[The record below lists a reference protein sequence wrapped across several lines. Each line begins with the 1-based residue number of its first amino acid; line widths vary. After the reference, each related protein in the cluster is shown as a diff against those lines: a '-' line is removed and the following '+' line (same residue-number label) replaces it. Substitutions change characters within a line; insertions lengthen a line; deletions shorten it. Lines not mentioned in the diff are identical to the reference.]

1 MKRFEFSLETLLKL
15 REREEEQSQMKLA
28 EAIAAF
34 KKVEISLQEL
44 QNRYEKSLI
53 EQGQIIGRN
62 ILVHELMNYVV
73 YQEKLQIQIEQMKQK
88 LLEAQ
93 LAQENERINY
103 LNAAKRRKI
112 VEKLKARKL
121 QQYWQ
126 NLLKEEQDLMDELG
140 TIVFL
145 KDRHVSK

>member
-34 KKVEISLQEL
+34 KKIEISLQEL

-53 EQGQIIGRN
+53 EQAQIIGRN

-73 YQEKLQIQIEQMKQK
+73 YQEKIQIQIEQTKQK

-121 QQYWQ
+121 QQHWQ

-140 TIVFL
+140 TIAFL

>member
-73 YQEKLQIQIEQMKQK
+73 YQEKLQIQIEQTKQK

>member
-34 KKVEISLQEL
+34 KKIEISLQEL

-53 EQGQIIGRN
+53 EQAQIIGKN

-73 YQEKLQIQIEQMKQK
+73 YQEKLQIQIEQTKQK